1 MARDKSR
8 VERRNLDITTEYQQL
23 RAKNP
28 HWKTYYIFEQLAT
41 KFYLSAATIEN
52 IIIKTK
58 KS

>member
-8 VERRNLDITTEYQQL
+8 VQRRNQDIAAEYQQL

-28 HWKTYYIFEQLAT
+28 HWKTYYIFEQLAA
-41 KFYLSAATIEN
+41 KFYLSEATIEN